1 MVVQQFHGARSHSP
15 RRPAGSAGAV
25 AIAAALTLAVLPAVT
40 GLLPGT
46 RTAPARA
53 DDVTASQD
61 LLRTGWDRHEPKLS
75 PSVVSGGSFGQV
87 FSTAVSGQVYAQPL
101 VIGSTV
107 IVATENDWVYGLNA
121 ATGAV
126 KWQVSLGT
134 PWAITKS
141 EDCTDLAPNIGV
153 TSAPVYN
160 PANGTVYVLAMVQ
173 GISLAYDLFG
183 INPQTGAITLQAPIA
198 GKPTNDPDLTFNAGQ
213 ERQRAGLL
221 LMNGRVYAAF
231 ASFCDIDPWVGYV
244 AGVDTTTG
252 VSTLWSAESGVTDG
266 QAGIWHSGGGLMSDG
281 DGRIFF
287 TSGNGVSPPVG
298 PGTSPPGQLAESTV
312 RLSVGAGGVLTAQ
325 DFFSPANAPT
335 LDSIDADFGSAGP
348 VGLPIGTAAY
358 PHELIQGGKD
368 GRVFVLDRDNLG
380 GRGQGANG
388 GDADLFYA
396 GRYGKQFGHPAVYE
410 QSTAPLP
417 ANTTGIHDYV
427 YYLGKNDYLRAF
439 QLGARWNGKPALTD
453 VANSTIT
460 FGPASGSPV
469 VTSYGTNNSSVVVW
483 AVDSPG
489 ETGAGASLQAFAG
502 IPQSVNGS
510 LQLRQIWSAPI
521 GTASKFTIPATSN
534 GMVYIGTRDGH
545 VIGFGTTVAPLRGA
559 NPISFGQV
567 AAGSAAT
574 ATATLTAASTV
585 TVIGVSATADAS
597 PGPFTAGQVTETGP
611 GSDQGPVT
619 FPVTLHQGDELHAPV
634 TFSPANPGGAAG
646 SLRFA
651 TQSAAFSQINV
662 PLYGD
667 GTRTGLYAATPS
679 LSFIRVLNGGMATS
693 PVPAGVPMSLEA
705 TIVNGGTTP
714 QTLTSIHPPSGPFS
728 VTGLPSPGTV
738 INPGQSVAVQVTYTP
753 VDAGTST
760 GSFTVEGSAGTS
772 ATVELSGTGQA
783 AVSRFTATPAGLNLG
798 QVRVGSN
805 ATASVTVTNTGNQ
818 PATVTRAALPAAPFQ
833 LEREIPKGLPLAGG
847 DSIKIFVSFTPDK
860 PGTVTRV
867 CKLTWTDRLG
877 RHVLDIPVTGTG
889 VANSP

>member
-1 MVVQQFHGARSHSP
+1 MIVQLFRRARSHTP
-15 RRPAGSAGAV
+15 WRRAGGTGSV
-25 AIAAALTLAVLPAVT
+25 LIAAALSLALLPAVA
-40 GLLPGT
+40 GLLPGP
-46 RTAPARA
+46 RTAVARA

-61 LLRTGWDRHEPKLS
+61 PLRTGWDRHEPKLS
-75 PSVVSGGSFGQV
+75 PSVVGGGSFGQV

-126 KWQVSLGT
+126 KWQLSLGT

-153 TSAPVYN
+153 TSAPVYD

-173 GISLAYDLFG
+173 GTSLAYDLFG
-183 INPQTGAITLQAPIA
+183 INPQTGAITFTQPIA
-198 GKPTNDPDLTFNAGQ
+198 GSPTNDPDLTFNASQ

-221 LMNGRVYAAF
+221 LMNGWVYAAF
-231 ASFCDIDPWVGYV
+231 ASFCDIGPWVGYV

-252 VSTLWSAESGVTDG
+252 ASTLWSAESGVTDG

-281 DGRIFF
+281 AGRIIFS
-287 TSGNGVSPPVG
+287 SGNGVSPPVG

-312 RLSVGAGGVLTAQ
+312 RLGVGADGVLTAQ

-335 LDSIDADFGSAGP
+335 LDAIDGDFGSAGP
-348 VGLPIGTAAY
+348 VGLPVGTAAY

-380 GRGQGANG
+380 GRGQGPNG
-388 GDADLFYA
+388 GDAHLFYA
-396 GRYGKQFGHPAVYE
+396 GRYGKEFGHPAVYE
-410 QSTAPLP
+410 QSTDPLP

-439 QLGARWNGKPALTD
+439 QLSARWNGKPALTD

-489 ETGAGASLQAFAG
+489 ETGTGASLQAFAG
-502 IPQSVNGS
+502 MPQPVNGS

-534 GMVYIGTRDGH
+534 GMVYVGTRDGR
-545 VIGFGTTVAPLRGA
+545 VLGFGATVASLRGA
-559 NPISFGQV
+559 KPLSFGQV
-567 AAGSAAT
+567 AASSAAT
-574 ATATLTAASTV
+574 APVTLTAAATV
-585 TVIGVSATADAS
+585 TVTGASVTAGTS
-597 PGPFTAGQVTETGP
+597 PGPFTVGQVTETGP
-611 GSDQGPVT
+611 GGDHGPVT
-619 FPVTLHQGDELHAPV
+619 FPVTLQQGDELHAPV
-634 TFSPANPGGAAG
+634 TFSPAGPGGTTG
-646 SLRFA
+646 TLRFA
-651 TQSAAFSQINV
+651 TRSPAAGQISV

-667 GTRTGLYAATPS
+667 GTRTGLYAVTPG
-679 LSFIRVLNGGMATS
+679 LSFVRVFSGGMATG
-693 PVPAGVPMSLEA
+693 PVPAGVPMSQEA
-705 TIVNGGTTP
+705 TIVNGGTAP
-714 QTLTSIHPPSGPFS
+714 QTVTSIHPPGGPFS
-728 VTGLPSPGTV
+728 VTGLPARGTV
-738 INPGQSVAVQVTYTP
+738 IEPGQSVGVQVTYTP
-753 VDAGTST
+753 LGTGTST
-760 GSFTVEGSAGTS
+760 GSFTVDGSTGTS

-783 AVSRFTATPAGLNLG
+783 AVSRFTATPAELDLG
-798 QVRVGSN
+798 RVQAGGK

-833 LEREIPKGLPLAGG
+833 LEREVPRGLPLAGG
-847 DSIKIFVSFTPDK
+847 DSVKLFVSFTPAK

-867 CKLTWTDRLG
+867 CRFAWSDRLG
-877 RHVLDIPVTGTG
+877 KHVLDIPVTGTG
-889 VANSP
+889 VAY